1 MDPKGLAAAAIV
13 AAGGALGA
21 LARHWITI
29 ALARPGGRFPYGTL
43 VCNLAGCLAIGAIM
57 WFVVR
62 RPVLPSAV
70 RLGVVVGLLG
80 SLTTFST
87 FGYDTVELA
96 RQGHSAQAVWNVIT
110 NLALGLGAVALGLW
124 TASLAAPAPG
134 H

>member
-1 MDPKGLAAAAIV
+1 
-13 AAGGALGA
+13 
-21 LARHWITI
+21 
-29 ALARPGGRFPYGTL
+29 
-43 VCNLAGCLAIGAIM
+43 M

-62 RPVLPSAV
+62 RPVLPPAV

-87 FGYDTVELA
+87 FGYDTIELA
-96 RQGHSAQAVWNVIT
+96 RQGHTAQAVWNVIA

-124 TASLAAPAPG
+124 AGSLAAPATG

>member
-1 MDPKGLAAAAIV
+1 MDPKGLAAAALV

-29 ALARPGGRFPYGTL
+29 ALTRPGIRFPYGIL
-43 VCNLAGCLAIGAIM
+43 VCNVAGCLAIGAIM

-62 RPVLPSAV
+62 RPILPPAV

-87 FGYDTVELA
+87 FGYDTIELS
-96 RQGHSAQAVWNVIT
+96 RQGHTAQAVWNVLA

-124 TASLAAPAPG
+124 TASLVSPAPA